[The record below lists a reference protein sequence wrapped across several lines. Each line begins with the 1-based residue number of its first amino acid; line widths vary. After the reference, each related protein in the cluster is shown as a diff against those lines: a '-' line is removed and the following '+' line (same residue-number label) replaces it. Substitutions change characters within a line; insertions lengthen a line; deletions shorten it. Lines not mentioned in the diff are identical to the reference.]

1 MARRRS
7 IQHTAPKDEDVA
19 GMSLPARYVWA
30 YLPCYADREGR
41 LDDKPFYLKVE
52 ILPLDNMEMDSI
64 LDELALRKH
73 IIRYTAKDGRKYI
86 QIRSFLKYQTPH
98 KDEAKSKI
106 DPPVGYV
113 DQKQSSMMEA
123 SEGYDGAHSGPG
135 PGPGPWSGSLVTQK
149 ENNYPPFDE
158 KAWITTLGV
167 WESAGPWKSE
177 NGQFE
182 GLQGAKKLF
191 FQKINETNWTDF
203 IQGMDLFITQFM
215 GKDRKYMGTLYMFI
229 FEEKW
234 KDVVAP
240 IVTKQ
245 LAQQQD
251 RLNAKWD

>member
-41 LDDKPFYLKVE
+41 LDDKPFYLNVE
-52 ILPLDNMEMDSI
+52 ILPLDNMDMDGI

-73 IIRYTAKDGRKYI
+73 IIRFTAAKDGRKYI
-86 QIRSFLKYQTPH
+86 QIRNFLKYQTPH
-98 KDEAKSKI
+98 KEEAPSKI
-106 DPPVGYV
+106 DPPPGYISLKSTMIV
-113 DQKQSSMMEA
+113 P
-123 SEGYDGAHSGPG
+123 SEESYGAHSGPG
-135 PGPGPWSGSLVTQK
+135 PGPGQWSGSLVMQK
-149 ENNYPPFDE
+149 GDYPSFDE
-158 KAWITTLGV
+158 KAWINTLGC

-191 FQKINETNWTDF
+191 LHKINESNWMEF
-203 IQGMDLFITQFM
+203 IRGMDLFINQFA
-215 GKDRKYMGTLYMFI
+215 GKDRKYMGTLYTFI

-245 LAQQQD
+245 VAQQQD
-251 RLNAKWD
+251 RLAIKWD